1 MADSAIQSFLAS
13 YGQSERSVTDNIP
26 HPPAS
31 CCCGNRACAYLTHNQ
46 SALADLERDV
56 RTAAQL
62 GQSVSHRAIVSMA
75 TTLCRS
81 RPTSR
86 YELEPRPMQSV
97 DQGTSALT
105 FSLQAL
111 LMRHE
116 AYIAEFEK
124 ERKAMMAHIE
134 SLEAEKQAMEEK
146 NANVIQ
152 ENRGLLDQLETLNS
166 AASEADSQVI
176 NLQATL
182 QSTQLEL
189 QRLSGLA
196 ARTERLEQQL
206 GDYEREQVTWQAAME
221 SQEEATKSAVRRWQQ
236 AERDVADMQE
246 QVERIEREARQE
258 QERHTEVVGRMERR
272 HAVERELDS
281 AAGRLKGAAATRN
294 KGQEPV
300 SNSVVSHFVK
310 DILSDNANLQMGIV
324 ELREMLQN
332 SNDEV
337 EALRRQLSEHQAIPD
352 EGNRDAVVPQRPDL
366 REELNR
372 ASSQELHVHHH
383 YHAPPSANKKPALRR
398 PKKKR
403 YGVLAPG
410 QLTPP
415 RSGYST
421 PRSSMSYGTASSA
434 ATILQQTSVSI
445 PHTSRKDKRFSTQSN
460 QTYQSMLSSSG
471 PSSPQ
476 SSAHRA
482 SSMFDRVFSDAGH
495 ESSRPTSPDTTDGP
509 DSPVWAPSNPKRSSL
524 GAMRTVSAPTV
535 HRRGIMP
542 GAAQPSMD
550 SVLGT
555 SVDEAFDLNST
566 SAVIPEEEESD
577 WRDDV
582 SAAPELDSSITSPLS
597 DELLDPIHEHGY
609 YRPPIR
615 RAASHESLLSVHGM
629 DIHTLKARPSQ
640 LLAGGFGG
648 RSFTSGAVISD
659 ATAHAARPA
668 AISRPSDS
676 GKNLL
681 SGVAAERRPMNRP
694 SLGSK
699 VGGWVFGRW
708 ATAPS
713 QSTADE
719 CSISSSESTTQD
731 RSADTLPG
739 PQKDTDATSKKPKAP
754 KMRPPG
760 INQPGPIFG
769 FPAEVRQQHLPILK
783 TLDEEELKSA
793 LNADGT

>member
-1 MADSAIQSFLAS
+1 
-13 YGQSERSVTDNIP
+13 
-26 HPPAS
+26 
-31 CCCGNRACAYLTHNQ
+31 
-46 SALADLERDV
+46 
-56 RTAAQL
+56 
-62 GQSVSHRAIVSMA
+62 MA

-81 RPTSR
+81 RPASR
-86 YELEPRPMQSV
+86 YELEQRPGQSG
-97 DQGTSALT
+97 DQSTSALT

-111 LMRHE
+111 LIRHE
-116 AYIAEFEK
+116 AYIAESEK
-124 ERKAMMAHIE
+124 ERKAMMAQIE

-146 NANVIQ
+146 NAHVIE

-206 GDYEREQVTWQAAME
+206 CDYEREQVTWQAAME

-337 EALRRQLSEHQAIPD
+337 ETLRRQLSEHQAIPD
-352 EGNRDAVVPQRPDL
+352 EGNEDSVVPQRPDL

-383 YHAPPSANKKPALRR
+383 YHAPPSANKKSALRR

-410 QLTPP
+410 QFTPP
-415 RSGYST
+415 CSGYST

-445 PHTSRKDKRFSTQSN
+445 PNTSRKDKRFSTQSN

-476 SSAHRA
+476 SSANRT

-495 ESSRPTSPDTTDGP
+495 ESSRPT
-509 DSPVWAPSNPKRSSL
+509 SL

-555 SVDEAFDLNST
+555 SVDEAFDLNSK

-597 DELLDPIHEHGY
+597 DDLLDPVHEHNY
-609 YRPPIR
+609 YRPAMR

-668 AISRPSDS
+668 AISKPSDS
-676 GKNLL
+676 GKDLL

-719 CSISSSESTTQD
+719 CSISSSESTMQD
-731 RSADTLPG
+731 RPTDALPG
-739 PQKDTDATSKKPKAP
+739 PQKDTDASSKKPKPP

-793 LNADGT
+793 LNTDGTST